1 MIFLTANDRS
11 WYVQTWRLLQAIR
24 RSVESR
30 VGLQLCS
37 RNVIQIPLPLGPA
50 LQLTPLCSGGSAN
63 IWICPKPPSG
73 LSLTSHWLPP
83 RFQWAHLL
91 YIQCSILNSGIQI
104 RILSARKTWGKGFV
118 CSQPLSSACV
128 CVCVCVRVHMHT
140 RNHTLS
146 HFSHVRLFVR
156 STYTWGK
163 LAAPALT
170 SQSPG
175 SGTPFLF
182 ISLLFGKQKSSPLYN
197 VLAFLGLNSV

>member
-1 MIFLTANDRS
+1 MMFLTANDSS

-24 RSVESR
+24 QSVESR

-37 RNVIQIPLPLGPA
+37 RNIVQIPLPLGPA
-50 LQLTPLCSGGSAN
+50 LQLTPLCSGGSAS

-91 YIQCSILNSGIQI
+91 YVQCSILNSGIQI

-128 CVCVCVRVHMHT
+128 CMRVRPGARART
-140 RNHTLS
+140 RWVTSVTSNSLREVHTLGKNWLPQPWLHTVFWLWHS
-146 HFSHVRLFVR
+146 IPIHQSFVSQGLFWV
-156 STYTWGK
+156 
-163 LAAPALT
+163 
-170 SQSPG
+170 
-175 SGTPFLF
+175 
-182 ISLLFGKQKSSPLYN
+182 
-197 VLAFLGLNSV
+197 